1 MAVIPSAFGRFFLP
15 GPTEVRPEVLN
26 AQALPV
32 IPHRGRDIQELMGEL
47 QEGLRQIFR
56 TERPVFVSTSSA
68 TGLMEAGVRNGVRSR
83 VLCLVNGAFSDRF
96 PRIARACG
104 LHTETW
110 NVSWGEHHDEEGLRR
125 RLREGDVDAV
135 TVAHSE
141 TSTGALNP
149 IEKLSRVVREF
160 EDTILI
166 VDSVTGIGGA
176 ELHTDDWKLDF
187 VLTGSQK
194 ALALPPGLSFGV
206 ASAAMMER
214 SERSTH
220 KGFYFDLTLL
230 QRYLDRLQTPT
241 TPAISLMFAL
251 REQLGFIASEGME
264 ARWDRHRQMA
274 SRCWEW
280 VEHARRARGLPLEV
294 LAAPGYRSPTVTC
307 IRLPEGRSGPEV
319 ASRLRERG
327 FVIGAG
333 YGRLKE
339 GTIRI
344 GHMGEHTLAELE
356 TLLEALEEVLTA

>member
-1 MAVIPSAFGRFFLP
+1 
-15 GPTEVRPEVLN
+15 
-26 AQALPV
+26 
-32 IPHRGRDIQELMGEL
+32 
-47 QEGLRQIFR
+47 
-56 TERPVFVSTSSA
+56 
-68 TGLMEAGVRNGVRSR
+68 
-83 VLCLVNGAFSDRF
+83 
-96 PRIARACG
+96 
-104 LHTETW
+104 
-110 NVSWGEHHDEEGLRR
+110 LRR